1 MRLFVTKTLPIKKL
15 TLSSIS
21 LIKNGDLKTWQKL
34 LSDFQLTLKSYFK
47 WFQLILA
54 IPRPW
59 KLAVLNDKRNCKNII
74 YLNHHLINNNQLLAI
89 EKLIQKELYSL
100 SIVLK
105 NELPTPQKYFCN
117 IFRNLQVESKKIYF
131 LPRKVSND
139 TNLRMFQCKIL
150 KNILYLSNRF
160 LSLINKI
167 LNCARTVNYK
177 TKQLIAF
184 FLNVNLLSNYGV
196 I

>member
-47 WFQLILA
+47 WLQLILA

-105 NELPTPQKYFCN
+105 NELPTPQKYFWGVGSSF
-117 IFRNLQVESKKIYF
+117 FRTIDKEYSSF
-131 LPRKVSND
+131 
-139 TNLRMFQCKIL
+139 
-150 KNILYLSNRF
+150 
-160 LSLINKI
+160 
-167 LNCARTVNYK
+167 
-177 TKQLIAF
+177 
-184 FLNVNLLSNYGV
+184 
-196 I
+196 